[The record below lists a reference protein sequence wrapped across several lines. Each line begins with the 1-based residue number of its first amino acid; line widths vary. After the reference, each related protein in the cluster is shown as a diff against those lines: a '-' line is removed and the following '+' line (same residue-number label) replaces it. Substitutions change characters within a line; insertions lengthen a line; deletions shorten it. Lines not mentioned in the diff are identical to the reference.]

1 MAASLCV
8 GAFAL
13 PLDAL
18 RMASETITEPE
29 RTPTLLEFA
38 ESLMNPELVSLDQQ
52 QVQLRLLSERVR
64 EEFFRTEIPYGSLI
78 YREAKRNNLPPELVA
93 AVVKAESDFRPRLVS
108 NKNAIGLMQI
118 IPSTGEFMGA
128 NDLFDPA
135 DNVRIGTRYL
145 RYLNR
150 RFNGDTTLVLAAYNA
165 GEGTVRRHQ
174 GVPPYKETRDYL
186 RKISISHADYVQRL
200 SERIA
205 ERQRSILPDTP
216 PSASP
221 ASLIQLLSERHFQP
235 GQKSSFDLLQ

>member
-8 GAFAL
+8 GAFVLPINAL
-13 PLDAL
+13 KVPSAP
-18 RMASETITEPE
+18 AVEQEK
-29 RTPTLLEFA
+29 TPSLLEFA
-38 ESLMNPELVSLDQQ
+38 ESLMHSELAPLDQQ

-64 EEFFRTEIPYGSLI
+64 EEFFRTEIPYGALI

-128 NDLFDPA
+128 NDLFDPT

-186 RKISISHADYVQRL
+186 RKISISHAEYVQRL

-205 ERQRSILPDTP
+205 ERQSSILPDPAP
-216 PSASP
+216 PASP
-221 ASLIQLLSERHFQP
+221 ASLIQLLSERQFQP